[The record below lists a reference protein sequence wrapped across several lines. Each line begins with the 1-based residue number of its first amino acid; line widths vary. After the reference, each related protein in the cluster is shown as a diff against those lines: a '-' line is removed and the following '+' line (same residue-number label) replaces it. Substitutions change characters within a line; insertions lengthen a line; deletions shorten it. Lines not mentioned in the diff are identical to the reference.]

1 MTNVDRRHFLK
12 TTGALGLTPLS
23 SPKMNSTMSIKRTPL
38 GIRDDFA
45 VTQNQT
51 YLNTSYVGP
60 FPTVVHEAAIK
71 YANEQQ
77 LTPAK
82 GLGISMEIKEATRVK
97 FAELFGATRDE
108 VALLFSTSDAENIVT
123 SAIDLKA
130 GDNVVIDELHFIT
143 SFVLYRWLE
152 QAKGI
157 ELRIVPHTKT
167 FGIGRRDSPIA
178 TFRTILATNTVSVG
192 SPTTW
197 SPRPHRARSAAL
209 VGSSQTSTQKL
220 RNWTPQI
227 IRSQH
232 PMCDGVGHCS
242 LNHPSISTLS
252 SATSDSPLALGRWS
266 SGNSLTLTNYSCLM
280 NQ

>member
-23 SPKMNSTMSIKRTPL
+23 SPKMNSTMSIKRNPL

-60 FPTVVHEAAIK
+60 FPGVVHEAAIK

-82 GLGISMEIKEATRVK
+82 GLDISMEIKEATRVK

-130 GDNVVIDELHFIT
+130 GDNVVIDELHFVT
-143 SFVLYRWLE
+143 SFVL
-152 QAKGI
+152 
-157 ELRIVPHTKT
+157 
-167 FGIGRRDSPIA
+167 
-178 TFRTILATNTVSVG
+178 SVG
-192 SPTTW
+192 
-197 SPRPHRARSAAL
+197 
-209 VGSSQTSTQKL
+209 
-220 RNWTPQI
+220 
-227 IRSQH
+227 
-232 PMCDGVGHCS
+232 
-242 LNHPSISTLS
+242 
-252 SATSDSPLALGRWS
+252 
-266 SGNSLTLTNYSCLM
+266 
-280 NQ
+280 